1 MAFKEGL
8 DRLQAAGL
16 YRNRGITRL
25 GAVGG
30 VIAKNVS
37 LYPLATITKRPGYK
51 RFLEVQKAHPVTNV
65 FRFDNNI
72 IILAG
77 DVDERNV

>member
-37 LYPLATITKRPGYK
+37 LYPSATITKRPGYK
-51 RFLEVQKAHPVTNV
+51 RFLEVQEAHPVTNV

-77 DVDERNV
+77 DVDEYNV